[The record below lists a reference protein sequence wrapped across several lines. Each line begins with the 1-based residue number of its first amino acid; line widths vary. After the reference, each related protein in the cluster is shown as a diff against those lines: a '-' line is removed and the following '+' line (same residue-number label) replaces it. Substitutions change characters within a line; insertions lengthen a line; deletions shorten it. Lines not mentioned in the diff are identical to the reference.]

1 MSPWNYPFLLSLTP
15 LVDAIAAGNTVIVK
29 PSAYAPATAEIVSRI
44 ICEVFPPF
52 YATVV
57 TGGRKENTC
66 LLNEHFDYIFFT
78 GSQHV
83 GKEVMAKASHFL
95 TPVTLELGGKSPC
108 IVEKTAN
115 LKLAAKRI
123 EMCIRDRACSVQIQK
138 RRGNIKRIPA

>member
-66 LLNEHFDYIFFT
+66 LLNEHFDFIHFIFPVINHRFT
-78 GSQHV
+78 IYFIKIPVNSLFQ
-83 GKEVMAKASHFL
+83 FL
-95 TPVTLELGGKSPC
+95 FGIDTDSTKHLPGHLT
-108 IVEKTAN
+108 EKTFN
-115 LKLAAKRI
+115 H
-123 EMCIRDRACSVQIQK
+123 V
-138 RRGNIKRIPA
+138 